1 MLSRPEHNR
10 ARDAASASTPTVT
23 VKSPIAGTVASEP
36 VQPPRRATRR
46 HNLSGRES
54 LFPVPANC
62 AIFGC
67 FIDRRILEFS
77 SFLEANMSIIMLA
90 EVAGNPAAPGQGAA
104 SVLALLLLYGLMGLV
119 GQAARAA
126 VGLKTMTNSAETS
139 PSQQTEFN
147 AAYLLISLMIGFVA
161 GVVAGFAMS
170 FPAVIVDG
178 AIQVK
183 ILLGVA
189 AAGYAGTDF
198 IENSLSIF
206 IPNKPADPK
215 PGAQLND
222 SSVSSLNSS
231 VQALGGHVDN
241 LVNTISNI
249 PMKLALPPAAGDAA
263 PADVSP
269 ALTAAFKSCAPRV
282 NADLWVPLLASAFG
296 AHGLQTSKRMA
307 AAIGQFLVE
316 AGSGFQEVVENLHYT
331 TAARIHQVFPNEFP
345 TVASAEPYVN
355 NPMALANR
363 AYAHKGGNGDEASGD
378 GFRFCGRGLIQL
390 TGRNEYSQF
399 GATIGK
405 SAEDAA
411 AECATSAGAAM
422 SGCWYLSAKGCL
434 PLADAWAISKIT
446 RIVNGAA
453 MLGNDQRIAFSN
465 AFLNALGN

>member
-1 MLSRPEHNR
+1 
-10 ARDAASASTPTVT
+10 
-23 VKSPIAGTVASEP
+23 
-36 VQPPRRATRR
+36 
-46 HNLSGRES
+46 
-54 LFPVPANC
+54 
-62 AIFGC
+62 
-67 FIDRRILEFS
+67 
-77 SFLEANMSIIMLA
+77 MSIIMLA

-126 VGLKTMTNSAETS
+126 VGLKTMTNSAGTS

-170 FPAVIVDG
+170 FPAVIVEG

-206 IPNKPADPK
+206 IPNKPADTK
-215 PGAQLND
+215 PAAQLND
-222 SSVSSLNSS
+222 SAVSSLNSS

-241 LVNTISNI
+241 LVNTISSI
-249 PMKLALPPAAGDAA
+249 PMNLATAPAGGGAA
-263 PADVSP
+263 PADITSS
-269 ALTAAFKSCAPRV
+269 LTAAFKSCAPRV

-296 AHGLQTSKRMA
+296 TYGLQTSRRMA

-331 TAARIHQVFPNEFP
+331 TAARIYQVFPNEFP

-390 TGRNEYSQF
+390 TGRDEYTQF
-399 GATIGK
+399 GSTIGK
-405 SAEDAA
+405 TAEDAA
-411 AECATSAGAAM
+411 TYCATPAGAAM
-422 SGCWYLSAKGCL
+422 SGCWYMSAKGCL
-434 PLADAWAISKIT
+434 RPADAWDIT
-446 RIVNGAA
+446 TITVLVNGKAK
-453 MLGNDQRIAFSN
+453 LGLAQRIAFSN

>member
-1 MLSRPEHNR
+1 ML
-10 ARDAASASTPTVT
+10 
-23 VKSPIAGTVASEP
+23 
-36 VQPPRRATRR
+36 
-46 HNLSGRES
+46 
-54 LFPVPANC
+54 
-62 AIFGC
+62 
-67 FIDRRILEFS
+67 
-77 SFLEANMSIIMLA
+77 IIMLA
-90 EVAGNPAAPGQGAA
+90 ETAANAVAPAAAAAAATPAAAAPAVAAAPGQGAA

-126 VGLKTMTNSAETS
+126 VGLKTMTNSAETA

-161 GVVAGFAMS
+161 GVLAGFGLS
-170 FPAVIVDG
+170 LPPVIVDG
-178 AIQVK
+178 VIQVK

-206 IPNKPADPK
+206 IPNKPAAAQ
-215 PGAQLND
+215 PGAQPTD
-222 SSVSSLNSS
+222 GSVSSLNSS
-231 VQALGGHVDN
+231 VQVLTGHVAN
-241 LVNTISNI
+241 LTDTISNL
-249 PMKLALPPAAGDAA
+249 PMKLSAPPAVV
-263 PADVSP
+263 DVV
-269 ALTAAFKSCAPRV
+269 AQLTAAFKSSAPRV
-282 NADLWVPLLASAFG
+282 NAGLWVPLLNTAFSTY
-296 AHGLQTSKRMA
+296 GLQSNKRIA

-331 TAARIHQVFPNEFP
+331 TATRIHQVFPNEFP

-355 NPMALANR
+355 NPVALANR
-363 AYAHKGGNGDEASGD
+363 AYANKGGNGNEASGD
-378 GFRFCGRGLIQL
+378 GYRFCGRGLIQL
-390 TGRNEYSQF
+390 TGRTEYAQF
-399 GATIGK
+399 GSTIGK
-405 SAEDAA
+405 TAEDAA
-411 AECATSAGAAM
+411 NYCATPAGAAM

>member
-1 MLSRPEHNR
+1 
-10 ARDAASASTPTVT
+10 
-23 VKSPIAGTVASEP
+23 
-36 VQPPRRATRR
+36 
-46 HNLSGRES
+46 
-54 LFPVPANC
+54 
-62 AIFGC
+62 
-67 FIDRRILEFS
+67 
-77 SFLEANMSIIMLA
+77 MSIIMLA
-90 EVAGNPAAPGQGAA
+90 EVAGNPAAPDQGAA

-126 VGLKTMTNSAETS
+126 VGLKTMTNSAATM

-206 IPNKPADPK
+206 IPNKPADSK

-222 SSVSSLNSS
+222 SSVSGLTSS
-231 VQALGGHVDN
+231 VQVLGGHVAN
-241 LVNTISNI
+241 LVDMISTM
-249 PMKLALPPAAGDAA
+249 PKPSVAPAGGAA
-263 PADVSP
+263 PAGAAPAGAAPAGATPTDVIP
-269 ALTAAFKSCAPRV
+269 QLKAAFKSCAPRV

-296 AHGLQTSKRMA
+296 TYGLQTNKRMA

-411 AECATSAGAAM
+411 ADCATSAGAAM

>member
-1 MLSRPEHNR
+1 ML
-10 ARDAASASTPTVT
+10 
-23 VKSPIAGTVASEP
+23 
-36 VQPPRRATRR
+36 
-46 HNLSGRES
+46 
-54 LFPVPANC
+54 
-62 AIFGC
+62 
-67 FIDRRILEFS
+67 
-77 SFLEANMSIIMLA
+77 IIMLA
-90 EVAGNPAAPGQGAA
+90 ETAANAVAPAAAAAAATPAAAAPAVAAAPGQGAA

-126 VGLKTMTNSAETS
+126 VGLKTMTNSAETA

-161 GVVAGFAMS
+161 GVLAGFGLS
-170 FPAVIVDG
+170 LPPVIVDG
-178 AIQVK
+178 VIQVK

-206 IPNKPADPK
+206 IPNKPAAAQ
-215 PGAQLND
+215 PGAQPTD
-222 SSVSSLNSS
+222 GSVSSLNSS
-231 VQALGGHVDN
+231 VQVLTGHVAN
-241 LVNTISNI
+241 LTDTISNL
-249 PMKLALPPAAGDAA
+249 PMKLSAPPAVV
-263 PADVSP
+263 DVV
-269 ALTAAFKSCAPRV
+269 AQLTAAFKSSAPRV
-282 NADLWVPLLASAFG
+282 NAGLWVPLLNTAFSTY
-296 AHGLQTSKRMA
+296 GLQSNKRIA

-331 TAARIHQVFPNEFP
+331 TATRIHQVFPNEFP

-355 NPMALANR
+355 NPVALANR
-363 AYAHKGGNGDEASGD
+363 AYANKGGNGNEASGD
-378 GFRFCGRGLIQL
+378 GYRFCGRGLIQL
-390 TGRNEYSQF
+390 TGRTEYAQF
-399 GATIGK
+399 GTTIGK
-405 SAEDAA
+405 TAEDAA
-411 AECATSAGAAM
+411 NYCATPAGAAM

>member
-1 MLSRPEHNR
+1 MLI
-10 ARDAASASTPTVT
+10 V
-23 VKSPIAGTVASEP
+23 
-36 VQPPRRATRR
+36 
-46 HNLSGRES
+46 
-54 LFPVPANC
+54 
-62 AIFGC
+62 
-67 FIDRRILEFS
+67 
-77 SFLEANMSIIMLA
+77 MLA
-90 EVAGNPAAPGQGAA
+90 ETAANTIAGAAAPAAAAAATPAAAAPAAAAVSAQGPTGL
-104 SVLALLLLYGLMGLV
+104 LALLLLYGLMGLV

-126 VGLKTMTNSAETS
+126 VGLKTMTTSAGTT

-161 GVVAGFAMS
+161 GVLAGFAMS
-170 FPAVIVDG
+170 LPAVFLPDG
-178 AIQVK
+178 HPDIK
-183 ILLGVA
+183 ILLGIA

-206 IPNKPADPK
+206 IPNKPAATK
-215 PGAQLND
+215 AGAPQTD
-222 SSVSSLNSS
+222 SPVSSLNSS
-231 VQALGGHVDN
+231 VQALGVHVTN
-241 LVNTISNI
+241 LVNTISTL
-249 PMKLALPPAAGDAA
+249 PMKLAPPTAPTGAA
-263 PADVSP
+263 PAGAFPSDLIP
-269 ALTAAFKSCAPRV
+269 GLPEAFKACAPRV
-282 NADLWVPLLASAFG
+282 NADLWVPLLGTAFSTY
-296 AHGLQTSKRMA
+296 GLQTNKRMA

-355 NPMALANR
+355 NPVALANR

-399 GATIGK
+399 GSTIGK
-405 SAEDAA
+405 TAEQAA
-411 AECATSAGAAM
+411 DYCATPAGAAM
-422 SGCWYLSAKGCL
+422 SGCWYMSAKGCL

>member
-1 MLSRPEHNR
+1 
-10 ARDAASASTPTVT
+10 
-23 VKSPIAGTVASEP
+23 
-36 VQPPRRATRR
+36 
-46 HNLSGRES
+46 
-54 LFPVPANC
+54 
-62 AIFGC
+62 
-67 FIDRRILEFS
+67 
-77 SFLEANMSIIMLA
+77 MSIIMLA
-90 EVAGNPAAPGQGAA
+90 EAVGNPAVPGQGAA

-126 VGLKTMTNSAETS
+126 VGLKTMTTSAATA
-139 PSQQTEFN
+139 PSQQTQFN

-161 GVVAGFAMS
+161 GVLAGFAMS
-170 FPAVIVDG
+170 LPAVIVDG
-178 AIQVK
+178 VIQIK
-183 ILLGVA
+183 ILLGIA

-206 IPNKPADPK
+206 IPNKPADIK
-215 PGAQLND
+215 AGAQQND

-231 VQALGGHVDN
+231 VQALSGHVDT
-241 LVNTISNI
+241 LVNTISTI
-249 PMKLALPPAAGDAA
+249 PMKLAAPPPPALDDAG
-263 PADVSP
+263 PADVPP

-282 NADLWVPLLASAFG
+282 NANLWVPLLGAAFSTY
-296 AHGLQTSKRMA
+296 GLQTNKRMA

-355 NPMALANR
+355 NPVALANR

-378 GFRFCGRGLIQL
+378 GYRFCGRGLIQL

-399 GATIGK
+399 GSTIGK
-405 SAEDAA
+405 TAEQAA
-411 AECATSAGAAM
+411 DYCATPAGAAM
-422 SGCWYLSAKGCL
+422 SGCWYMSAKGCL

-465 AFLNALGN
+465 AFLKALGN